1 MPPRRHPG
9 SMGRY
14 HLPMAEKALT
24 YGTYLR
30 VPQLLELQKSL
41 SSPAHHDEALFIII
55 HQVYELWFKLILH
68 EVDSAADEIEQDH
81 VYEGTRL
88 MRRVVEIQRLL
99 VSQVRILETMRPQ
112 DFLGFR
118 YHLNPASGFQS
129 IQFREIEFRLGLKD
143 PVVFHRLVCEPEET
157 ERLNARLAAPSL
169 SDVFDALLVRRGLGP
184 AGAPTQAV
192 ASGPAREEDWRVDAL
207 VRIYDDPEAHADL
220 LALCEVLIEVDE
232 CLSLWRAHHVQ
243 MVERMIGSL
252 RGTGGSAGVG
262 YLQSTL
268 PKRAF
273 PDLWRVR
280 TRLGQDAETERTS

>member
-1 MPPRRHPG
+1 
-9 SMGRY
+9 
-14 HLPMAEKALT
+14 MADKALT

-30 VPQLLELQKSL
+30 IPQLLDLQKSL

-55 HQVYELWFKLILH
+55 HQVYELWFKLVLH
-68 EVDSAADEIEQDH
+68 EVDSAAEEIEQDH
-81 VYEGTRL
+81 IYEGTRL
-88 MRRVVEIQRLL
+88 LRRVVEIQRLL
-99 VSQVRILETMRPQ
+99 ISQVRILETMRPQ

-157 ERLNARLAAPSL
+157 QRLNARLAAPSV

-280 TRLGQDAETERTS
+280 TRLGQDAEGRGPGAY